1 MGAWTAAR
9 PETRTTEQWR
19 SECSECQF
27 GLKRHTLA
35 QPWNAARP
43 QWPTD
48 FTAGLRRDGGASE
61 ARRICLLARFV
72 IVVAA
77 AVAVL
82 NAGRWVAAEEG
93 EGEGKEE
100 AEEVEEDKRRA
111 HTGRL
116 SADEMELG
124 LGSVALWDGY
134 SGG

>member
-1 MGAWTAAR
+1 MQTGVGAWTAAR

-61 ARRICLLARFV
+61 ARRICCLLARFV
-72 IVVAA
+72 IV

-82 NAGRWVAAEEG
+82 NAFRWVAEEEEG
-93 EGEGKEE
+93 EEKEE
-100 AEEVEEDKRRA
+100 EEEKVEEDKRRA
-111 HTGRL
+111 HRQ
-116 SADEMELG
+116 AER
-124 LGSVALWDGY
+124 
-134 SGG
+134 